1 MKILPT
7 VTLLVAAFALPAMAQ
22 TPVPS
27 SPPETSMSAPAGVGN
42 NAVSEHDTLTTNEGG
57 MRASKIVGSVVFND
71 HNQKIGLVDDLVI
84 GTDHSIHAVLSVGGF
99 LGVNAKLV
107 EVPFDKLQFGGS
119 NRVILPGTTKK
130 QLTSMPDYH
139 FANKS

>member
-1 MKILPT
+1 MKILTT

-27 SPPETSMSAPAGVGN
+27 SPSGATLSAPAGVGN
-42 NAVSEHDTLTTNEGG
+42 NAASARDTVMTDNHA
-57 MRASKIVGSVVFND
+57 MRASDIIGSTVFND
-71 HNQKIGLVDDLVI
+71 QNQKIGLVDDLVI
-84 GTDHSIHAVLSVGGF
+84 GSDHSIHAVLSVGGF

-107 EVPFDKLQFGGS
+107 EVPFDKLQVGS
-119 NRVILPGTTKK
+119 GKRMILPGTTKK